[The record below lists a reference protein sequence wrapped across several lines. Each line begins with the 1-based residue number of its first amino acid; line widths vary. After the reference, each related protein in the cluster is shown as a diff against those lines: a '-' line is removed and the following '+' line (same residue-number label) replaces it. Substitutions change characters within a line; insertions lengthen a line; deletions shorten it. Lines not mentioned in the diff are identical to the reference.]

1 MCVKLSEM
9 EEERIAALSPSW
21 WYAWSVGHEFDV
33 QVTETPSVEE
43 RRVGM
48 LTLPPTKE
56 RSQ

>member
-1 MCVKLSEM
+1 MKLSEM